1 MKTQTKASSDGGG
14 GGEVKSL
21 SFLNVSACSY
31 EGSLFGFSITENRE
45 EIGLELD
52 MSYGFH
58 ASRGSLKALSCS
70 SSCRYLV
77 SGGMDERIRIFD
89 MHNHCAVGELTNH
102 TGAVTCLQFYRDAYL
117 FSGSEV
123 RYTSIANFISLACDS
138 SESNVPLHRT
148 AIYAY
153 GGSTTGSACTS

>member
-1 MKTQTKASSDGGG
+1 MKTQTKANSDDG

-70 SSCRYLV
+70 SSSRYLV
-77 SGGMDERIRIFD
+77 SGGTDERIRIFD
-89 MHNHCAVGELTNH
+89 MHSQCAVGELTNH
-102 TGAVTCLQFYRDAYL
+102 TGAVTCLQFYGDAYL

-123 RYTSIANFISLACDS
+123 RCASIANSIRLIVMVTLRCAS
-138 SESNVPLHRT
+138 
-148 AIYAY
+148 
-153 GGSTTGSACTS
+153 

>member
-1 MKTQTKASSDGGG
+1 MKTQSQKTKASGDSG
-14 GGEVKSL
+14 GGEVKSP

-31 EGSLFGFSITENRE
+31 EGSLFGFSIRENKE

-77 SGGMDERIRIFD
+77 SGGTDERIRIFD

-102 TGAVTCLQFYRDAYL
+102 TGAVTCLQFFGDAYL

-123 RYTSIANFISLACDS
+123 
-138 SESNVPLHRT
+138 
-148 AIYAY
+148 
-153 GGSTTGSACTS
+153 